1 MNPPSPP
8 DRKLLKLLLTVA
20 LGALGGW
27 LATVMQL
34 PLPWM
39 IGSMVATTIAALAG
53 LRLAMPR
60 QLRGVMVAVLGVM
73 LGSGFS
79 PEILARFTEWLTSL
93 VLVVGYIAAAG
104 MAGMFYLR
112 RVTAFDRATAYFCA
126 MPGGLTEMMLAGE
139 ELGGD
144 TRMISLIHASRI
156 LIVVL
161 VLPFAFQLFLGY
173 DPANRPAGGQAIASL
188 APVDLIILGSC
199 ALLGYVF
206 ANILK
211 LPTAVVTGP
220 MLLSAAI
227 HLAGWTDAKPP
238 TELIT
243 AAQVVMGAFIGVR
256 FTGTALALVGRTMVV
271 ALGSTLILLV
281 VTVIFAYA
289 VHWLTDLPV
298 AALVL
303 AYSPGGLAEMSLI
316 ALALGLDGAFVASH
330 HILRILVIVLAAP
343 AAFRFFG
350 RPKAKS

>member
-1 MNPPSPP
+1 MARPGRS
-8 DRKLLKLLLTVA
+8 DGKLLKLLATVA

-27 LATVMQL
+27 LATLLQL

-39 IGSMVATTIAALAG
+39 IGAMVTTTIAALAG

-60 QLRGVMVAVLGVM
+60 QLRGVMVSVLGVM
-73 LGSGFS
+73 LGSGFT
-79 PEILARFTEWLTSL
+79 PEILARFGEWLTSL
-93 VLVVGYIAAAG
+93 LLVVGYIAAAG
-104 MAGMFYLR
+104 AVCLFYLR
-112 RVTAFDRATAYFCA
+112 RVTAYDRTTAYFCA

-144 TRMISLIHASRI
+144 TRIISLIHASRI
-156 LIVVL
+156 LLVVL

-173 DPANRPAGGQAIASL
+173 DPADRP
-188 APVDLIILGSC
+188 

-206 ANILK
+206 ATVLK
-211 LPTAVVTGP
+211 LPTAAVTGP

-238 TELIT
+238 TELIA

-256 FTGTALALVGRTMVV
+256 FTGAALALVGRTMMV
-271 ALGSTLILLV
+271 ALGSTLILLA
-281 VTVIFAYA
+281 VTVVFAYA
-289 VHWLTDLPV
+289 GHWLTGLPV
-298 AALVL
+298 AALAL

-316 ALALGLDGAFVASH
+316 ALALGLDGAFVATH

-343 AAFRFFG
+343 AAFRLFG

>member
-1 MNPPSPP
+1 MSQPRTP
-8 DRKLLKLLLTVA
+8 DGKLLMLLVTVA
-20 LGALGGW
+20 LGTLGGW
-27 LATVMQL
+27 LASMTPL

-39 IGSMVATTIAALAG
+39 MGSMVATTIAALAG

-60 QLRGVMVAVLGVM
+60 QLRNVMVAVLGVM
-73 LGSGFS
+73 LGSGFT
-79 PEILARFTEWLTSL
+79 PEILARFGEWLTSL
-93 VLVVGYIAAAG
+93 LLVVGYIVVAALACQ
-104 MAGMFYLR
+104 FYLR
-112 RVTAFDRATAYFCA
+112 RVTSYDRTTAYFCA

-144 TRMISLIHASRI
+144 TRIISLIHASRI

-161 VLPFAFQLFLGY
+161 ILPFAFQLFLGY
-173 DPANRPAGGQAIASL
+173 DPADQPAAGQAIASL
-188 APVDLIILGSC
+188 APADLVILGSC
-199 ALLGYVF
+199 ALLGYALASV
-206 ANILK
+206 LK
-211 LPTAVVTGP
+211 LPTAAVTGP

-238 TELIT
+238 SELVVV
-243 AAQVVMGAFIGVR
+243 AQVVMGAFIGVR

-271 ALGSTLILLV
+271 AFGSTLILIAVTLV
-281 VTVIFAYA
+281 FSVA

-298 AALVL
+298 AALAL

-343 AAFRFFG
+343 ATFRLFG
-350 RPKAKS
+350 RPKAGP

>member
-1 MNPPSPP
+1 MGQPRAP
-8 DRKLLKLLLTVA
+8 DGKLLKLLITLA

-27 LATVMQL
+27 LASMTQL

-53 LRLAMPR
+53 LRLAMPPK
-60 QLRGVMVAVLGVM
+60 LRSVMVAVLGVM

-79 PEILARFTEWLTSL
+79 PEILARFGEWLISL
-93 VLVVGYIAAAG
+93 LLVVGYIAVAA
-104 MAGMFYLR
+104 AVCQFYLR
-112 RVTAFDRATAYFCA
+112 RVTGYDRTTAYFCA

-144 TRMISLIHASRI
+144 TRIISLIHASRI

-161 VLPFAFQLFLGY
+161 ILPFAFQLFLGY
-173 DPANRPAGGQAIASL
+173 DPTGRPAAGQAIASL
-188 APVDLIILGSC
+188 APIDLIILGSC
-199 ALLGYVF
+199 ALFGY
-206 ANILK
+206 ILASVLR
-211 LPTAVVTGP
+211 LPTAAVTGP

-238 TELIT
+238 SELVT
-243 AAQVVMGAFIGVR
+243 VAQVVMGAFIGVR
-256 FTGTALALVGRTMVV
+256 FTGTGLALVGRTMVV
-271 ALGSTLILLV
+271 ALGSTMILIAVTLV
-281 VTVIFAYA
+281 FSVA

-330 HILRILVIVLAAP
+330 HIVRILVVVLAAP
-343 AAFRFFG
+343 AAFRLFG

>member
-1 MNPPSPP
+1 MGQPRAP
-8 DRKLLKLLLTVA
+8 DGKLLKLLITLA

-27 LATVMQL
+27 LASMTQL

-60 QLRGVMVAVLGVM
+60 QLRNVMVAVLGVM
-73 LGSGFS
+73 LGSGFT
-79 PEILARFTEWLTSL
+79 PEILARFGEWLTSL
-93 VLVVGYIAAAG
+93 LLVVGYIVAAAV
-104 MAGMFYLR
+104 ACQFYLR
-112 RVTAFDRATAYFCA
+112 RVTSYDRTTAYFCA

-144 TRMISLIHASRI
+144 TRIISLIHASRI

-161 VLPFAFQLFLGY
+161 ILPFAFQLFLGY
-173 DPANRPAGGQAIASL
+173 DPADQPAAGQAIASL
-188 APVDLIILGSC
+188 APADLAILGSC
-199 ALLGYVF
+199 ALLGYIF
-206 ANILK
+206 ASALK
-211 LPTAVVTGP
+211 LPTAAVTGP

-238 TELIT
+238 SELVVV
-243 AAQVVMGAFIGVR
+243 AQVVMGAFIGVR
-256 FTGTALALVGRTMVV
+256 FTGAALALVGRTMVV
-271 ALGSTLILLV
+271 AFGSTLILIAVTLV
-281 VTVIFAYA
+281 FSVA

-298 AALVL
+298 AALAL

-343 AAFRFFG
+343 AAFRLFG
-350 RPKAKS
+350 RPKADP